1 MARSS
6 RRPPEPDPKPS
17 DGHDEPEGEVEPADG
32 LEGFLQANLAKTPW
46 WIISVVFHAVV
57 LGLLAT
63 ITFAHQAVFAEETIQ
78 IVLAPREAADKIP
91 DPELRRDL
99 FDRPAVDESD
109 PNDEPVI
116 VDPMSLVGDHNES
129 DDDEEFHER
138 KGESIEFSGVFGES
152 PGLKGRQTA
161 GPSRTD
167 VMGAGGGGGA
177 QGRYGRDRGGRQNMV
192 KKFGGGGTQSSVTAG
207 LQWLARHQGGEGGW
221 SCEGFSATCH
231 GGKCSG
237 GGADQFDVGVT
248 GLALL
253 AFLGNGTTHTSR
265 LSYIDPI
272 SHQKVYPGKVVKKGL
287 DWLIAQQDADGCLG
301 GRSGEHMYNH
311 AIGALALA
319 EAYGLSTAAVY
330 KQPAQKAIDFLV
342 EAQNPG
348 LGWRYTARPG
358 NNDTSVT
365 GWAVMAL
372 KSAYISGLAVPRAS
386 FDGARA
392 WIDRVTDQAGL
403 VGYNAPG
410 VTDVFVEGK
419 NSQWRGRPSMTAI
432 GLLLRI
438 YIDSNQRDPLLA
450 KSARLL
456 VADLPQWD
464 EAKHEVDSYYWYYA
478 TLALFQYQDGGGHT
492 YWKQWN
498 EAMKKALVPNQ
509 KTRKDGCQDGSWAPE
524 ADRWGFAGGRVYVT
538 AVNTMSLEVYY
549 RYKLVFEQQHEKEEK
564 EKAEGGE

>member
-6 RRPPEPDPKPS
+6 RRQPEPEPS
-17 DGHDEPEGEVEPADG
+17 DDHGPEDAPAEG

-63 ITFAHQAVFAEETIQ
+63 ITFAHQAVFAEESTI
-78 IVLAPREAADKIP
+78 IILTPRDQAEKLP

-99 FDRPAVDESD
+99 FDRPAVDDSD

-129 DDDEEFHER
+129 ADDEDFHER
-138 KGESIEFSGVFGES
+138 KGESLEFSGVFGES

-167 VMGAGGGGGA
+167 AMGAGGGGGA
-177 QGRYGRDRGGRQNMV
+177 QGRYGRDRGGRVNMV
-192 KKFGGGGTQSSVTAG
+192 KKFGGGGTESSVTAG
-207 LQWLARHQGGEGGW
+207 LRWLARHQGDKGGW
-221 SCEGFSATCH
+221 SCDGFSAMCR

-237 GGADQFDVGVT
+237 GGHDQFDVGVT

-265 LSYIDPI
+265 LSYMDPI
-272 SHQKVYPGKVVKKGL
+272 SGQRVTPGKVVKAGL
-287 DWLIAQQDADGCLG
+287 DWLISRQDSDGCIG
-301 GRSGEHMYNH
+301 ARSGEHMYNH

-358 NNDTSVT
+358 ANDTSVT

-372 KSAYISGLAVPRAS
+372 KSAYISGLTVPRGA

-392 WIDRVTDQAGL
+392 WIDRVTDSSDGS
-403 VGYNAPG
+403 VGYTGQG

-419 NSQWRGRPSMTAI
+419 NEQWRSRPSMTAI

-438 YIDSNQRDPLLA
+438 YIDSNQRDPILA

-456 VADLPQWD
+456 VSDLPQWD

-498 EAMKKALVPNQ
+498 EAMKKALVPSQ
-509 KTRKDGCQDGSWAPE
+509 KVRKDGCQDGSWSPE

-549 RYKLVFEQQHEKEEK
+549 RYKLVFGQQHEKEEK
-564 EKAEGGE
+564 EEKAEGDKK